1 VDKQSRRADGVIS
14 AQPGREAMEQIKA
27 VGKAIR
33 NSPRAIRKKLGHDPG
48 HESKQAYERLLTH
61 LT

>member
-27 VGKAIR
+27 VGKAIQKQ
-33 NSPRAIRKKLGHDPG
+33 SQSDKKEVG
-48 HESKQAYERLLTH
+48 T
-61 LT
+61 